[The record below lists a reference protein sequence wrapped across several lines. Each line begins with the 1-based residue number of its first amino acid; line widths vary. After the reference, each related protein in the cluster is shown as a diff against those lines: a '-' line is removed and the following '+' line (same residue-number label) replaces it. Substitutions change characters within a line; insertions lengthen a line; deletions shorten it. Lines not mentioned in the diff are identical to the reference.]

1 MASAAGAAAADT
13 HATGTAG
20 SDVVVALGVGAGVA
34 LVSAGAARWAW
45 SAAALLT
52 ALVAAGPWVAA
63 PLAVL
68 ALVGVTRA
76 EVSHHRLVGA
86 IVGAALVQTLL
97 RLPHGRFDVNLV
109 ASLLVVGCLTGS
121 AWSTL
126 DRAGRDRG
134 RRLLRVGGGI
144 VGIVVGGLVASVALA
159 RGDVGDGIGRA
170 QDGLAAARAG
180 ESAAASEH
188 FERASEAFAAAH
200 DDLDVWWARPARVL
214 PVVGQHARALDVLA
228 GEGADLAAAA
238 ATSARSA
245 PIDDLQVVD
254 GRLDLDLVRSMAE
267 PLAEVRA
274 ALDRADD
281 GVAAADSDWLV
292 PPVADQVDEL
302 ERAIASAA
310 DDAAA
315 AAEAVAVLPD
325 ILGGSGPRSYF
336 VAFGTPAETRELGGF
351 MGAYALLGADDGE
364 LTLAS
369 TGRVRNLNEYFAGQ
383 RLTDPSAFPDHY
395 LGMLPQRFWH
405 NITGTP
411 DFPTAAEALRQLWRA
426 PRAGPIDGV
435 LYMDPVTLA
444 DLLDLS
450 GPIRVPD
457 HDAPLTADTAA
468 DFLLR
473 DQYVEFPDDD
483 RHDFL
488 VEAAETVFDELMSG
502 ELAGPRVLADTLA
515 PAVAGRRLLFHSFHP
530 DEQALFE
537 RLNVDGAL
545 PPVAGDFLSVR
556 ASNRG
561 LNKIDAFMQRTVAYD
576 VTVDPVHDRV
586 TATVTVTIRNDAPA
600 SGLPYAIIGNRLGEP
615 LGTSS
620 TTLAV
625 YSPLELVDV
634 TQDGRS
640 VSRGASDVYDRH
652 RYTVLLDIAAESEVT
667 IVFELAGTVDLRGGY
682 HLEVV
687 PQPLVNDD
695 HLEVAVRGAGGWIP
709 VGHPEL
715 VTDLRKTEELDVSFI
730 PRK

>member
-1 MASAAGAAAADT
+1 A
-13 HATGTAG
+13 
-20 SDVVVALGVGAGVA
+20 
-34 LVSAGAARWAW
+34 
-45 SAAALLT
+45 
-52 ALVAAGPWVAA
+52 
-63 PLAVL
+63 
-68 ALVGVTRA
+68 
-76 EVSHHRLVGA
+76 
-86 IVGAALVQTLL
+86 
-97 RLPHGRFDVNLV
+97 
-109 ASLLVVGCLTGS
+109 
-121 AWSTL
+121 L
-126 DRAGRDRG
+126 DRTGRERG
-134 RRLLRVGGGI
+134 GRILLIG
-144 VGIVVGGLVASVALA
+144 GGLVAVVLGGLVAAVALA

-170 QDGLAAARAG
+170 QAGLDAARAG
-180 ESAAASEH
+180 ESEAASEH
-188 FERASEAFAAAH
+188 FERASEAFDAAR
-200 DDLDVWWARPARVL
+200 DDLDVWWARPALVL
-214 PVVGQHARALDVLA
+214 PYHRQHARALDVLA

-274 ALDRADD
+274 ALDRADG
-281 GVAAADSDWLV
+281 GVGVADSDWLI

-310 DDAAA
+310 EDAAT

-364 LTLAS
+364 LTLAG
-369 TGRVRNLNEYFAGQ
+369 TGRVRNLNVYFEGQ
-383 RLTDPSAFPDHY
+383 GLTDPSAFPAHY
-395 LGMLPQRFWH
+395 LAMLPQRFWH
-405 NITGTP
+405 NITGSP
-411 DFPTAAEALRQLWRA
+411 DFPTAAEAVRQRWRA

-444 DLLDLS
+444 DLLGLT
-450 GPIRVPD
+450 GPIRVPE
-457 HDAPLTADTAA
+457 HDEPLTADTAA

-537 RLNVDGAL
+537 RLHVDGAL
-545 PPVAGDFLSVR
+545 PPVDGDFLSVR

-561 LNKIDAFMQRTVAYD
+561 LNKIDAFMQRTIAYD
-576 VTVDPVHDRV
+576 VIVDPVHDRV
-586 TATVTVTIRNDAPA
+586 TATVAVTIRNDAPA
-600 SGLPYAIIGNRLGEP
+600 SGLPEAIIGNRLGEP
-615 LGTSS
+615 DGTSS

-625 YSPLELVDV
+625 YSPLALVDV

-640 VSRGASDVYDRH
+640 IPRGAADAYDRH
-652 RYTVLLDIAAESEVT
+652 RYTVLLDIAPKSEVT
-667 IVFELAGTVDLRGGY
+667 IVFELAGSVDLRGGY
-682 HLEVV
+682 HLDVV

-695 HLEVAVRGAGGWIP
+695 HLTVAVRGPGGWIP
-709 VGHPEL
+709 VGRPE
-715 VTDLRKTEELDVSFI
+715 VATDLRKAEELEVSFV